1 MSIVI
6 IEHINKDQKRTP
18 QQVDTMKEYKIIKQ
32 TGTAV
37 KSQQNFEDLINSY
50 AKMNWTVINMFT
62 HRGILKA
69 LIERDKKEEES

>member
-1 MSIVI
+1 MT
-6 IEHINKDQKRTP
+6 ETLEPGQ
-18 QQVDTMKEYKIIKQ
+18 MKEYKIIKQ

-50 AKMNWTVINMFT
+50 AKMEWRVVNMFT

-69 LIERDKKEEES
+69 LIERDKKEEEL

>member
-1 MSIVI
+1 
-6 IEHINKDQKRTP
+6 
-18 QQVDTMKEYKIIKQ
+18 MKEYKIIKQ

-50 AKMNWTVINMFT
+50 AKMNWTVVNMFA

-69 LIERDKKEEES
+69 LIERDKKEEEEGA

>member
-1 MSIVI
+1 MHILNSQILWVI
-6 IEHINKDQKRTP
+6 EKNID
-18 QQVDTMKEYKIIKQ
+18 MKEYKIIKQ

-69 LIERDKKEEES
+69 LIERDKKEDENQV

>member
-1 MSIVI
+1 
-6 IEHINKDQKRTP
+6 
-18 QQVDTMKEYKIIKQ
+18 MKEYKIIKQ

-50 AKMNWTVINMFT
+50 AKMDWRLINMCA

-69 LIERDKKEEES
+69 VIERDKKED